1 MSKKMN
7 KEELIIAEFNKDVE
21 TVAAIY
27 TKWGVSGLAG
37 FLHTMAQS
45 KAAAEE
51 MLTKAVMTPDEAEAV
66 LAEYRE
72 SSPVFV
78 GSAPN
83 TVIANSILEG
93 LTENRAKPS
102 QDRAKSE
109 SGTADVNQGIL

>member
-1 MSKKMN
+1 MS

-27 TKWGVSGLAG
+27 KKWGASGLAG
-37 FLHTMAQS
+37 ILHTTAQGE
-45 KAAAEE
+45 AAAEE
-51 MLTKAVMTPDEAEAV
+51 ILTKAVMTPDEAEAV

-83 TVIANSILEG
+83 TVIVNSILEG
-93 LTENRAKPS
+93 LTEDQAEPS

-109 SGTADVNQGIL
+109 SGTAGVNQGIL